1 MQSLRRFSFGVQSY
15 PPVTDYLRSALF
27 KWAGDAATFDP
38 ERAPYIEM
46 VTSPGNPDGKI
57 NHAVVEGGTGHVMH
71 DLAYYWPHYTPIT
84 EAADYDIMLF
94 TLSKSTGHAGT
105 RIG

>member
-1 MQSLRRFSFGVQSY
+1 M
-15 PPVTDYLRSALF
+15 TDYLRSALF
-27 KWAGDAATFDP
+27 KWAGDAAKFDP
-38 ERAPYIEM
+38 AVESAPYIEM
-46 VTSPGNPDGKI
+46 VTSPNNPDGKI
-57 NHAVVEGGTGHVMH
+57 QRPIVNGSGHVVY

-84 EAADYDIMLF
+84 EAADHDVMLF